1 MRLQRFDSLTEAYE
15 AAKDGTHYRNQWGSD
30 DWYGGSVEETTHA
43 ILRGWTAGVSEA
55 TEKSRRIVDRA
66 VSSRSAMALVQDF
79 QPDVVGAAYDV
90 GGYCSG
96 VPECWVRPETVP
108 VRRAISVCVNVTA
121 SGGIE
126 ASTLR
131 KRGIAVASLVLAP
144 LSLATGGMMGSV

>member
-1 MRLQRFDSLTEAYE
+1 
-15 AAKDGTHYRNQWGSD
+15 
-30 DWYGGSVEETTHA
+30 
-43 ILRGWTAGVSEA
+43 

-90 GGYCSG
+90 GGYRSG

-131 KRGIAVASLVLAP
+131 KRGIAVASLVLALQSAGHP
-144 LSLATGGMMGSV
+144 VTVDVAVCIDSYNGRGKFMDLCRVCDAMGSQVDIDRMVFAMAHP